1 MMHPV
6 TLNSMAKVSETYT
19 WAQPQHRNTVCQ
31 KDYKSP
37 KVKQVAK
44 HRLPEGE
51 GGRDL
56 HVNVPKASYF
66 IDKAI

>member
-1 MMHPV
+1 MMHPI

-44 HRLPEGE
+44 HRLP
-51 GGRDL
+51 GGNL
-56 HVNVPKASYF
+56 HVDVPKASYF